1 MNAAGTHLLGLIN
14 KVLDLWKIEAGKLEL
29 LGCLNV
35 LRHAELGAQRRL
47 MIAGGQKVQVP

>member
-1 MNAAGTHLLGLIN
+1 MNAAGTYLLGLIN
-14 KVLDLWKIEAGKLEL
+14 EVLDLLEDRGPARL
-29 LGCLNV
+29 LCCLNV